1 MRPALQGVDRK
12 KTLIIVT
19 GGSQWSKRLYLF
31 LKEILEKNKKIESEL
46 VFCIV
51 LGQLNQEL
59 GEIFEQH
66 KNIYTFDFLSQK
78 DMGILYEYGDIALT
92 RAGTTSLAEQ
102 KLYDM
107 KICMVPIPRTHDQYE
122 NAKWYVK
129 KYNDILLD
137 QSNPSFM
144 SLLEKTLEDYI
155 WYKKTILDEDR
166 YEKVHKTKNTIWK
179 TILS

>member
-1 MRPALQGVDRK
+1 M
-12 KTLIIVT
+12 
-19 GGSQWSKRLYLF
+19 
-31 LKEILEKNKKIESEL
+31 
-46 VFCIV
+46 FCIV

-59 GEIFEQH
+59 GVIFEQH

-78 DMGILYEYGDIALT
+78 DMGILYGYGDIALT

-155 WYKKTILDEDR
+155 
-166 YEKVHKTKNTIWK
+166 
-179 TILS
+179 